1 MSAERKMTI
10 DELKNYRRLTF
21 SIRYWKNE
29 LGELR
34 KKSFVRSPEI
44 TGMPM
49 GSSTPDPTADRAIAE
64 AKIMSRIE
72 RLVEEQE
79 AESERIMEWILTIND
94 PVIQTIMHARY
105 IKTKSW
111 AAVSM
116 AVGGGNTPES
126 VRKMHTRYLSVLSG
140 VGGYNAKLDE
150 TSKGKSPN

>member
-1 MSAERKMTI
+1 MTI
-10 DELKNYRRLTF
+10 DELKNYRKLTF
-21 SIRYWKNE
+21 SIRYWQNE

-72 RLVEEQE
+72 RMVAEQE
-79 AESERIMEWILTIND
+79 AESERILAWIQTLDD
-94 PVIQTIMHARY
+94 PMMQTIMHARY
-105 IKTKSW
+105 IKGKSW

-116 AVGGGNTPES
+116 AVGGNNSPDS
-126 VRKMHTRYLSVLSG
+126 VRMMHNRYLFVLFG
-140 VGGYNAKLDE
+140 D
-150 TSKGKSPN
+150 SK